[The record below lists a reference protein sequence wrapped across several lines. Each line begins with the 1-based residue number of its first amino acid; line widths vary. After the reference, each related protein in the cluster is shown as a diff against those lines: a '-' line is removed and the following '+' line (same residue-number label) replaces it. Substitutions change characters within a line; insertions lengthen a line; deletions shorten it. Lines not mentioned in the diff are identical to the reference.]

1 MVLDSIM
8 IQSRAF
14 ALDEKDIKME
24 VEVMDAVASFV
35 PDISS
40 VNAKLK
46 THEGKQYTING
57 ALLECYSFGWQ
68 LVARGSLSQAA
79 SLRILSYHGAHSA

>member
-1 MVLDSIM
+1 MVLDSII

-57 ALLECYSFGWQ
+57 ALLESYSLGW
-68 LVARGSLSQAA
+68 APSLTRRLSVF
-79 SLRILSYHGAHSA
+79 SLITVRTALDTTHA